1 MRNHTKNQQKGFKK
15 MVKAEDV
22 KDAVK
27 NVFLNGKKSKKIHMV
42 FIAGGIAVVLV
53 IAGVGIKNAGNNNN
67 PDSLAKKAYEYINDS
82 AYSMNV
88 DSKMDITCTF
98 EKFALPLNTTLTA
111 NGTIDSDGTNR
122 NIKLAMNGDMS
133 AVLGNDKYEDT
144 SVQIY
149 TNGKKTYYG
158 IGEEFTWKKVS
169 GKNIM
174 ETNTDSPQQALIS
187 LKQVSKSELVKAFSD
202 GKIKEKDGKTVLTGK
217 LNFAK
222 LRNNKIKDQLYVLY
236 GMNDV
241 KKITGTISI
250 TFDAGTPV
258 SGEIKIDAKNA
269 ASADD
274 MYSKIGI
281 KDEETQS
288 EETTDMYDQMNFG
301 NYVTDDGSLG
311 NIVTEI
317 SGSVSFTFDEL
328 EDDIEIPDMSKEK
341 ETNDISDVPL
351 EWCGLNNTINYYYL
365 KGDK

>member
-1 MRNHTKNQQKGFKK
+1 M
-15 MVKAEDV
+15 
-22 KDAVK
+22 
-27 NVFLNGKKSKKIHMV
+27 L
-42 FIAGGIAVVLV
+42 
-53 IAGVGIKNAGNNNN
+53 
-67 PDSLAKKAYEYINDS
+67 SL
-82 AYSMNV
+82 
-88 DSKMDITCTF
+88 
-98 EKFALPLNTTLTA
+98 
-111 NGTIDSDGTNR
+111 
-122 NIKLAMNGDMS
+122 
-133 AVLGNDKYEDT
+133 
-144 SVQIY
+144 
-149 TNGKKTYYG
+149 
-158 IGEEFTWKKVS
+158 EFTWKKVS

-258 SGEIKIDAKNA
+258 SGEIKIDAKNT

-351 EWCGLNNTINYYYL
+351 EW
-365 KGDK
+365 

>member
-1 MRNHTKNQQKGFKK
+1 
-15 MVKAEDV
+15 
-22 KDAVK
+22 
-27 NVFLNGKKSKKIHMV
+27 
-42 FIAGGIAVVLV
+42 
-53 IAGVGIKNAGNNNN
+53 
-67 PDSLAKKAYEYINDS
+67 
-82 AYSMNV
+82 
-88 DSKMDITCTF
+88 
-98 EKFALPLNTTLTA
+98 
-111 NGTIDSDGTNR
+111 
-122 NIKLAMNGDMS
+122 
-133 AVLGNDKYEDT
+133 
-144 SVQIY
+144 
-149 TNGKKTYYG
+149 
-158 IGEEFTWKKVS
+158 
-169 GKNIM
+169 M

-258 SGEIKIDAKNA
+258 SGEIKIDAKNT

-311 NIVTEI
+311 NMVTEI